1 MKLSIKTG
9 GGLPYAR
16 KEAYEYDGTKYEAD
30 LKTGDIVKI
39 LDSGETEQGNF
50 GEQTVFKIK
59 TRNGDKK
66 LSFNQ
71 KTINVLIQ
79 EFGEDT
85 ENWMNKDVKVILH
98 KTIIAGKKAIVPYLV
113 TSDWQIDEYGELF
126 KAGGVGTPNQ
136 PQNAPEPSNLP
147 SETSTSDEVKVEDI
161 PF

>member
-1 MKLSIKTG
+1 MKLSIKRG

-16 KEAYEYDGTKYEAD
+16 KEAYEYDGKQYEAD
-30 LKTGDIVKI
+30 LQTGDSVRI
-39 LDSGETEQGNF
+39 LDSGETEMGNF
-50 GEQTVFKIK
+50 GEQTVFKIR

-71 KTINVLIQ
+71 NTINVLVS

-85 ENWMNKDVKVILH
+85 EMWINKDVKVILH

-113 TSDWQIDEYGELF
+113 TDGWSLDEYGELT
-126 KAGGVGTPNQ
+126 KVKDV
-136 PQNAPEPSNLP
+136 QNTQNVSSNEITL
-147 SETSTSDEVKVEDI
+147 DQI